1 MVTVTLGVT
10 SSQRQLP
17 PPAGSLDAVAP
28 DAICMLRASVLLLQQ
43 RHGKLFGTTAL
54 SHTKV
59 AASTAIVTFLA
70 ASAVNATTTE
80 LAAIE
85 ML

>member
-1 MVTVTLGVT
+1 MVTVTLAVS

-28 DAICMLRASVLLLQQ
+28 NAICELRASVLLLQQ
-43 RHGKLFGTTAL
+43 RHGKLFGANAL
-54 SHTKV
+54 SL